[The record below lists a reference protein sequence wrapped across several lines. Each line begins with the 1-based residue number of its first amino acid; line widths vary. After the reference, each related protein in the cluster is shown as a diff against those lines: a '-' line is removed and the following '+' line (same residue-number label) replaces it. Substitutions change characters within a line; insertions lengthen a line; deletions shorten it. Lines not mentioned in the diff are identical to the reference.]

1 MKFFID
7 TADIPQIEELIPSG
21 LIDGVTTNPSLIAK
35 SSKEMG
41 ETIKAICSMVSGP
54 VSAEVTATEFDK
66 MLEEGEYLA
75 SLAKNVAVKVPL
87 TPAGLQT
94 LSLIHI

>member
-1 MKFFID
+1 M
-7 TADIPQIEELIPSG
+7 PSG

-35 SSKEMG
+35 SGKDMG
-41 ETIKAICSMVSGP
+41 KTIKTICSIVSGP
-54 VSAEVTATEFDK
+54 VSAEVTATEYDQ

-87 TPAGLQT
+87 TPAGPVSYTHLT
-94 LSLIHI
+94 LPTIREV